1 MTVNYFLL
9 YNTVKANFRG
19 TLYFK
24 QRADAADIICE
35 HQKHHAGY
43 LLSFYIKKKEYCS
56 IK

>member
-43 LLSFYIKKKEYCS
+43 LKKKEYCS